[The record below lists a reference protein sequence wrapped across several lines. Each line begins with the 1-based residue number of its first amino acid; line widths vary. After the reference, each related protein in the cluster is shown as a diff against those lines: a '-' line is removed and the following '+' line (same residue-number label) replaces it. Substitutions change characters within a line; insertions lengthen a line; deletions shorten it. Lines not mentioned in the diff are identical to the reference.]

1 MLEPFAYVATYNEL
15 GERMVELTDAQIAE
29 YFRRSYTAVDGLWF
43 MKVEDRL
50 EFNQALEI
58 DTEVWKIM
66 PKIQARALKSL
77 TGLGDG
83 IEALFKC
90 LTTRLFLEGFEYIA
104 EWRGAGFHVTI
115 RRCPW
120 HDLRVKSGRA
130 HISGKVGDTI
140 CHAENLVWAKE
151 FGDGIVFVQRT
162 QLCKDEAVCVMDF
175 GISETIRDRR

>member
-1 MLEPFAYVATYNEL
+1 
-15 GERMVELTDAQIAE
+15 MVELSDAQIAE

-50 EFNQALEI
+50 GFDLALEI
-58 DTEVWKIM
+58 DTAVWKIM

-90 LTTRLFLEGFEYIA
+90 FTAKLSLEGFVYTA

-115 RRCPW
+115 TRCPW
-120 HDLRVKSGRA
+120 HDLRVKSARPD
-130 HISGKVGDTI
+130 ISGKVGDTI